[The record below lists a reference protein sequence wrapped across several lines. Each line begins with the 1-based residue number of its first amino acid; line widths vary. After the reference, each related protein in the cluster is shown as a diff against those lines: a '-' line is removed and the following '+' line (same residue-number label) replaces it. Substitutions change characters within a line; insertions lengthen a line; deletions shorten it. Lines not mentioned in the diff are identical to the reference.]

1 MEMRKFDHLMIGN
14 STAAVGAIDAIR
26 SIDGSASIAV
36 VSPETEH
43 TYSRPLIT
51 YFMSGKVAENNV
63 YYRPADFYER
73 MSVTCIFGE
82 QMRSVSTE
90 ERCVTLASGEHIG
103 YGSLL
108 LAAGGAP
115 IAPPIP
121 GIGRP
126 GVFFMNSIDVA
137 RSARGWRARSG
148 RAVVIGGG
156 LGGLSI
162 ALRLAVRGWRVT
174 VWEQGPSFGGKMN
187 RWTAAGFR
195 FDTGPSLI
203 TMPWVFEE
211 LFAFAG
217 VRMQDY
223 LETAALAPVA
233 RYVYPDGTTFH
244 YSTSMPE
251 LLPVIRGLEGNDRG
265 FFEFMRL
272 GARIYALSKDTF
284 LRRPIGAPPD
294 RKALGALRHAP
305 VLRGWGNYQQT
316 VNAYFRSAELRQLY
330 GRYPTY
336 VGSSPYRSPATLA
349 IIPFIELVF
358 GGWYIRGGLYRL
370 VEALCGLLEARGVAL
385 RAAPARRA
393 SAPAPAKSAPV
404 RPIQPR

>member
-1 MEMRKFDHLMIGN
+1 
-14 STAAVGAIDAIR
+14 
-26 SIDGSASIAV
+26 
-36 VSPETEH
+36 
-43 TYSRPLIT
+43 
-51 YFMSGKVAENNV
+51 
-63 YYRPADFYER
+63 
-73 MSVTCIFGE
+73 
-82 QMRSVSTE
+82 
-90 ERCVTLASGEHIG
+90 
-103 YGSLL
+103 
-108 LAAGGAP
+108 
-115 IAPPIP
+115 
-121 GIGRP
+121 
-126 GVFFMNSIDVA
+126 
-137 RSARGWRARSG
+137 
-148 RAVVIGGG
+148 
-156 LGGLSI
+156 
-162 ALRLAVRGWRVT
+162 
-174 VWEQGPSFGGKMN
+174 MN

-370 VEALCGLLEARGVAL
+370 VEALCGLLVARGVAL
-385 RAAPARRA
+385 RAD
-393 SAPAPAKSAPV
+393 S
-404 RPIQPR
+404 